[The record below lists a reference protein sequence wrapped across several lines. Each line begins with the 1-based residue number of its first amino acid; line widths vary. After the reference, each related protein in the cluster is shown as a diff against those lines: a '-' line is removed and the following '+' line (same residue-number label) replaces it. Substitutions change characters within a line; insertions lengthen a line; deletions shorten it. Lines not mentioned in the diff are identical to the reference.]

1 MSCNDFRDRLFSRID
16 GEISDFESRELES
29 HLEQCASCRREYRL
43 FSLPNQIAKAIPSI
57 TPSPFF
63 YARLNRHIE
72 GEAQRM
78 AGWQSFLELA
88 RQMIPTLAGITLVLF
103 SVFAYFEL
111 RGPEADLYSAYQSAF
126 IVDNQPQHMLD
137 SEQMPIT
144 DESVLS
150 AIAERQLNN
159 QRKAGTK

>member
-1 MSCNDFRDRLFSRID
+1 MKCAEIRDRVFSKID
-16 GEISDFESRELES
+16 GEMSDFNSRDLDS

-43 FSLPNQIAKAIPSI
+43 LTLPNQIAQAIPHF

-63 YARLNRHIE
+63 YAALKMHIE
-72 GEAQRM
+72 DEAQRM
-78 AGWQSFLELA
+78 AGWQSFLSLA

-111 RGPEADLYSAYQSAF
+111 RGPEADLYKAYESAF
-126 IVDNQPQHMLD
+126 IVENQPQHMLV
-137 SEQMPIT
+137 SEQMTIT

-150 AIAERQLNN
+150 AIAERQLSNH
-159 QRKAGTK
+159 RDPGLK